1 MGKVIAKFL
10 SGQQYTDCRHI
21 NTTDFT
27 VNKKTAKALKDIW
40 NLVEE
45 SEQGL

>member
-27 VNKKTAKALKDIW
+27 VNKKAAEAFKHIR